1 VRKPNL
7 KSEKGST
14 LVLAVVII
22 MIVMVLGTT
31 LMLGAIS
38 HLKLAGDQTTWSS
51 DYYKLDSDA
60 EASLFKIDENLKAVE
75 QFTTQYFS
83 DRAYEEAPSAS
94 FQMSITYQKEAA
106 DGSFS
111 DQTLLFQNLT
121 KQGDENLDNEG
132 TYFNGDSYGDTFQ
145 MYFYQKY
152 LNEVALLY
160 DPLAEDADSNS
171 LATLEKQF
179 TETSFNELYFVTAR
193 ALLKAAYG
201 YDADIGTL
209 AFTGNYDGDNY
220 NPTLTLAKTVQIAS
234 SLDTGTQA
242 IDYAVRVIDPQYE
255 PVLEVQNK
263 VFNTNPVWTNAI
275 TAGGDI
281 VLNGDFDIYGS
292 LYSEA
297 SDDGSSYTSGKGIKI
312 ESGDHSVYGN
322 VYTRGVL
329 NLYGVDTVFDV
340 KPNNGGSISYST
352 AYKRNTYDTGA
363 DTDFFMEGY
372 NGSVST
378 NAVTIN
384 EQESYASDKSN
395 YFWFFNRD
403 SYGGNI
409 YAKEIRALEDTTT
422 QPSKGVTLE
431 AENTWQYGD
440 MAMEASESS
449 SGHAKITINHN
460 IIGLLNESTVSDPN
474 SSSTIV
480 NNSIEEGGEI
490 NLSKAYIPGKAYI
503 GFDKYEGETAAAPYY
518 FETLESVTGNDSRLF
533 SEIYDGN
540 IGDGSSTS
548 VLKEYTYVSTVDGS
562 EVDVNF
568 MLKPDLASDYTSDAE
583 IDAMLDAPKS
593 GSVNTETIQERIE
606 NNVYTGININYDLD
620 AFDDSTGSQEALIHV
635 PGLIVGHLN
644 DSGTS
649 YATAITA
656 KKAEMSTD
664 YAIEIQRMRNW
675 FLLKTM
681 AFGFNIDSLDLSTD
695 VESAIDY
702 QTIADSVDIS
712 AIQSGYTPDLT
723 DSDDQKVNYL
733 TALNPVVT
741 VNDDNAN
748 AVIISDSDTGSTH
761 LTLNL
766 QRDFSGIVY
775 ADGDLTININSA
787 IDFHGAIIATGDV
800 AINHTGTASNIVYDE
815 AVIAKVINLYTPVK
829 AFFKPFEK
837 GPETY
842 FSLSRYTSGMFTGL
856 ERFRIVKWKE
866 KMYE

>member
-1 VRKPNL
+1 MKRFNF
-7 KSEKGST
+7 KSEQGST

-31 LMLGAIS
+31 LMLGAVS

-75 QFTTQYFS
+75 QFTTHFFS
-83 DRAYEEAPSAS
+83 NRTYEEVPNAS
-94 FQMSITYQKEAA
+94 FQVGIAYQREEN

-111 DQTLLFQNLT
+111 NQTLLFQNLT
-121 KQGDENLDNEG
+121 KHGDEGLKNQA
-132 TYFNGDSYGDTFQ
+132 TYFNGDAYGDTFQ

-152 LNEVALLY
+152 LNEVALVY
-160 DPLAEDADSNS
+160 DPLVEDADSHS
-171 LATLEKQF
+171 LASLEKQF

-193 ALLKAAYG
+193 ALLSAAYG

-209 AFTGNYDGDNY
+209 GFNGAYVDDLY
-220 NPTLTLAKTVQIAS
+220 QPTLTLSKTVQTVS
-234 SLDTGTQA
+234 SLGAGAQA

-281 VLNGDFDIYGS
+281 IINGDFDIYGS

-297 SDDGSSYTSGKGIKI
+297 SDDGVNYTNNKGIKI
-312 ESGDHSVYGN
+312 ESGEHAVYGN

-329 NLYGVDTVFDV
+329 NLYGVDTVLEV
-340 KPNNGGSISYST
+340 KPNNGSYVT
-352 AYKRNTYDTGA
+352 AYKRNTYDVGSTE
-363 DTDFFMEGY
+363 TDFFMEGY
-372 NGSVST
+372 AGTADNTNSVT
-378 NAVTIN
+378 KD
-384 EQESYASDKSN
+384 EQESYPSDKSN

-403 SYGGNI
+403 ASGGNI
-409 YAKEIRALEDTTT
+409 YAKEIKALEDITGRA
-422 QPSKGVTLE
+422 SKGVKLE

-440 MAMEASESS
+440 LAMEASKST
-449 SGHAKITINHN
+449 SGDAEMTVHQN
-460 IIGLLNESTVSDPN
+460 IIGLLDESTLADPN
-474 SSSTIV
+474 SSSTLI
-480 NNSIEEGGEI
+480 NNSIEEGGKI
-490 NLSKAYIPGKAYI
+490 TMTKAFMPGVAFI
-503 GFDKYEGETAAAPYY
+503 GFDKLDDATVGAPYY
-518 FETLESVTGNDSRLF
+518 YQTLESITGNDSRIF
-533 SEIYDGN
+533 SEIYDSN
-540 IGDGSSTS
+540 IGTETVAD
-548 VLKEYTYVSTVDGS
+548 LRKYTYVSTVDGG

-568 MLKPDLASDYTSDAE
+568 MLNPNLYSNYDSAVK

-593 GSVNTETIQERIE
+593 GSFNTETIQERIE
-606 NNVYTGININYDLD
+606 NNVYTGIDINYSAADLD
-620 AFDDSTGSQEALIHV
+620 ASSALINTT
-635 PGLIVGHLN
+635 GLLIGHSKTVG
-644 DSGTS
+644 GYTS
-649 YATAITA
+649 YASAITA
-656 KKAEMSTD
+656 VKTD
-664 YAIEIQRMRNW
+664 MKEDFSNYKQLMRNW

-695 VESAIDY
+695 VEN
-702 QTIADSVDIS
+702 TIAYKPIAACVDIN
-712 AIQSGYTPDLT
+712 AIKSGYSPDLP

-733 TALNPVVT
+733 TSLNPVIT
-741 VNDDNAN
+741 IDSNNAN
-748 AVIISDSDTGSTH
+748 AVIISDSDAGSTH
-761 LTLNL
+761 LTLNV
-766 QRDFSGIVY
+766 QRNFSGIVY
-775 ADGDLTININSA
+775 ADGDITININGGF
-787 IDFHGAIIATGDV
+787 DFRGTMIATGNV
-800 AINHTGTASNIVYDE
+800 AINHTGAASDIVYDE

-829 AFFKPFEK
+829 SFFKPFEK